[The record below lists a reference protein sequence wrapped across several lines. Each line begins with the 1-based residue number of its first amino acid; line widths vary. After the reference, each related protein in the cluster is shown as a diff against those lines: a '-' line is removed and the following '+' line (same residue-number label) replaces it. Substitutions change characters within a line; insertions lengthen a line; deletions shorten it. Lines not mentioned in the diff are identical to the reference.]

1 MIVFPHAKINLG
13 LNVLRKRDDGF
24 HDIESVLVP
33 IPLTDVLEA
42 ILDPSVPDGA
52 VEFTSTGISIP
63 GNPSSNLCIQ
73 AAAALRSL
81 RPMPGIRM
89 HLHKVIPTGAGLG
102 GGSSDGAHAL
112 MLLNRLLNLE
122 VDGTALHKLASTLG
136 SDCPFFLS
144 DRPQLAEGR
153 GERLTPLEVALE
165 GLWLLLV
172 NPGIHVG
179 TKEVY
184 GHTKPSNISANIA
197 GALLNSPPDQWQ
209 NSVKNCMEQY
219 VFEAYPAVKQ
229 LRDALKQQG
238 AAYAA
243 MSGSGSSVFGLF
255 KDEPV
260 VPTAW
265 NELTMRAWKM
275 KL

>member
-13 LNVLRKRDDGF
+13 LNVLHKRDDGF

-42 ILDPSVPDGA
+42 VVDPSAPEGS
-52 VEFTSTGISIP
+52 VEFTSSGIAIP
-63 GNPSSNLCIQ
+63 GSPSSNLCIQ

-81 RPMPGIRM
+81 RPMLGIRM

-122 VDGTALHKLASTLG
+122 VDRTELHKVASTLG

-153 GERLTPLEVALE
+153 GERLIPVEVALK
-165 GLWLLLV
+165 GWWLLLV

-184 GHTKPSNISANIA
+184 ANTKPSDVSANIA
-197 GALLNSPPDQWQ
+197 GALRNSPPDHWQ
-209 NSVKNCMEQY
+209 DGVKNCMEQY
-219 VFEAYPAVKQ
+219 VFDAYPAVKQ
-229 LRDALKQQG
+229 LRDVLTGKG

-255 KDEPV
+255 KDEPALSV
-260 VPTAW
+260 AW
-265 NELTMRAWKM
+265 NEPPVRAWKM